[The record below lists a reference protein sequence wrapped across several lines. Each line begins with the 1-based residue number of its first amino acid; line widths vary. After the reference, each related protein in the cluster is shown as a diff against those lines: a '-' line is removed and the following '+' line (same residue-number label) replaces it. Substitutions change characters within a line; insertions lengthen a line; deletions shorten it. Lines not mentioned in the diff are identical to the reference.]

1 MDKDFGG
8 YADLSGL
15 WKFEGGEVIVSVL
28 KIKFFLVHKLL
39 VHKII

>member
-8 YADLSGL
+8 YADLSDL
-15 WKFEGGEVIVSVL
+15 WKFEGGEVIFSVL
-28 KIKFFLVHKLL
+28 KIKVFLVDKLS